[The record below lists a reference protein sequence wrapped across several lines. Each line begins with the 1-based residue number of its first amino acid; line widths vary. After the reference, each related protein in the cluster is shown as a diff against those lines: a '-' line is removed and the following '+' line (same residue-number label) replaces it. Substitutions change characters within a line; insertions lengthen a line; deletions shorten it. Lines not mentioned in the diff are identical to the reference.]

1 MLIGPS
7 SHQADV
13 FHLDKRREFTRNAP
27 ELSPLGSLE
36 PDNSDTFAL
45 PGHSLS
51 SPMQQS
57 ICWAAMMAVDV
68 VGDRAYGIA
77 VGEEDAIELAPRQR

>member
-1 MLIGPS
+1 
-7 SHQADV
+7 
-13 FHLDKRREFTRNAP
+13 
-27 ELSPLGSLE
+27 
-36 PDNSDTFAL
+36 
-45 PGHSLS
+45 
-51 SPMQQS
+51 MQQS